1 MRLEPAIAEAV
12 GVTAARWAESG
23 TDLPLIIRK
32 TPEGAVCATSNKRRY
47 NANEFAEMMGMGRNA
62 WRKRVK
68 EHLGLLPASDG
79 LYDAET
85 VEWARGQL
93 RLEENRKTPHE
104 LKRQRAEDGA

>member
-1 MRLEPAIAEAV
+1 MRLDPIIAEAV
-12 GVTAARWAESG
+12 SIAATRWAESG

-32 TPEGAVCATSNKRRY
+32 TADGVVCATSAKQRY
-47 NANEFAEMMGMGRNA
+47 NASEFAKMMGMGRNA

-68 EHLGLLPASDG
+68 EHLGLEPASDG

-104 LKRQRAEDGA
+104 LRRGRATA